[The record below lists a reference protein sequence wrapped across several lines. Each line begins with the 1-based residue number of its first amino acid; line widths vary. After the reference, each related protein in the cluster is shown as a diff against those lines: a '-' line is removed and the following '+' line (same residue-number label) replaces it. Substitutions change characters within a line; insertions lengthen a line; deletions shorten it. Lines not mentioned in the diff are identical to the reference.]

1 MATRKEIIDLQVEYK
16 SLEGLNAEL
25 AKTNKELEGT
35 EIGSK
40 KFNELSKSAQ
50 KLEAAVA
57 DVNSQIEGITAEKK
71 FMAMDG
77 AIKTMGGSVSA
88 AVGSLG
94 LLGIESEKFGE
105 YEKYAASAIAFSMGI
120 KDMSEGFK
128 QLKDSTVLASAA
140 QKAFQI
146 ATKAGQAIMKLF
158 NITMAA
164 NPIGVLI
171 VSLTAVGA
179 LIYAFRDKILNLIKT
194 ALGPFKGIVD
204 AIAGA
209 FTSLAEAVGLVDD
222 EQTKQTKANIER
234 MENEL
239 QIAQAK
245 GEATIEME
253 KKVLQEKRKLL
264 EEGTEEYKKSIQEEK
279 VLDAK
284 AQKEKADADK
294 KASDEAAAK
303 AKVANEKRLAERKA
317 QEDKY
322 LQLLKQF
329 ADEELNLQAKTDEQ
343 KLALDLQRS
352 VAEIDALKVSEDKK
366 TELKLA
372 AEANYN
378 TKLQELKDQQAE
390 ENRVKEEERRL
401 VDEDRKLELRALEA
415 QTWREQADAEIADVT
430 MQYDRLIAQAA
441 KNGEDTVVL
450 EQIKAAKIKQINDD
464 LADAEEKQEQ
474 EKQMVK
480 EQALNATIDAAQ
492 AALTEIFGNSKAVAS
507 ASVLV
512 DAGQAAVGIIKA
524 STSIPAPFNIP
535 YQIAQFALLAAT
547 TASSLKQI
555 NSAKP
560 GSRGTPSQPRPGAP
574 RMAVGN
580 QAPQPVSNQVNAT
593 NTPVQPVVKAYVLSG
608 DARNAQE
615 ADAKLNKRR
624 TLGS

>member
-140 QKAFQI
+140 QKAFQV

-303 AKVANEKRLAERKA
+303 AKAANEKRLAERKA

-352 VAEIDALKVSEDKK
+352 VAEIDALKVSEEKK

-390 ENRVKEEERRL
+390 ENAAREEERRL
-401 VDEDRKLELRALEA
+401 ADEDRKLELRALEA

-450 EQIKAAKIKQINDD
+450 EQIKAAKIKQINQD

-535 YQIAQFALLAAT
+535 YQVAQFALLAAT
-547 TASSLKQI
+547 TANSLKQI

-593 NTPVQPVVKAYVLSG
+593 TTPVQPVVKAYVLSG

>member
-140 QKAFQI
+140 QKAFQV

-303 AKVANEKRLAERKA
+303 AKAANEKRLAERKA

-352 VAEIDALKVSEDKK
+352 VAEIDALKVSEEKK
-366 TELKLA
+366 AELKLA